1 MVGENIMLIGLLRIF
16 AILCVA
22 FICGKL
28 ISKLKLPSILGWLI
42 AGIVVGPYFA
52 EVVSFDII
60 SSVWYKIII
69 KIFECFAGVM
79 IGREIIL
86 KKIAESGRQI
96 IGITVIQSIGT
107 FLFVSAV
114 FSIVF
119 LIVKIPV
126 YLAFV
131 FGGIA
136 LATAPAPALS
146 IVNEYH
152 TNGPVTQTLL
162 PLAAI
167 DDVIGVVVFF
177 TVISIISGT
186 YGSAGTSPLTVVGMV
201 LFPFVIGI
209 FFGFL
214 ASVLM
219 RIAKR
224 NSVRFCLLMIFLML
238 AAGGGLLIDFY
249 LFHSFTVNFL
259 LTGMAFSTTIANLV
273 PEKDLED
280 VLKLYNPI
288 LSFSLI
294 IVIVNLGMPLNYR
307 LIAGAG
313 VFTVVYILSRAI
325 GKIGGAYIG
334 GKLTKSQPSVT
345 KYLGF
350 TLLPHSGVS
359 LVFTGIATTTSSS
372 LDPSLAT
379 IVSGTI
385 VAAAIINEIIAVIIA
400 KYAFKKAGEIEE

>member
-1 MVGENIMLIGLLRIF
+1 M
-16 AILCVA
+16 
-22 FICGKL
+22 
-28 ISKLKLPSILGWLI
+28 
-42 AGIVVGPYFA
+42 
-52 EVVSFDII
+52 
-60 SSVWYKIII
+60 
-69 KIFECFAGVM
+69 
-79 IGREIIL
+79 
-86 KKIAESGRQI
+86 
-96 IGITVIQSIGT
+96 
-107 FLFVSAV
+107 
-114 FSIVF
+114 
-119 LIVKIPV
+119 
-126 YLAFV
+126 AFV

-146 IVNEYH
+146 IVYEYH